1 MIASLVQHTSETRES
16 IMEYTIPQLE
26 ALSIALADN
35 NETDEE
41 KAEKSKERPFNDN
54 DSMSGVDAING
65 LKAMGII

>member
-1 MIASLVQHTSETRES
+1 
-16 IMEYTIPQLE
+16 MEYTIPQLE

-65 LKAMGII
+65 LKAMGMI

>member
-41 KAEKSKERPFNDN
+41 KADKLKERPFNDD

-65 LKAMGII
+65 LKAMGMI

>member
-1 MIASLVQHTSETRES
+1 
-16 IMEYTIPQLE
+16 MEYTIPQLE

-41 KAEKSKERPFNDN
+41 KAEKSKGSPFNDD

-65 LKAMGII
+65 LKAMGMI

>member
-41 KAEKSKERPFNDN
+41 KAEKSKGRPFNDD

-65 LKAMGII
+65 LKAMGMI

>member
-1 MIASLVQHTSETRES
+1 
-16 IMEYTIPQLE
+16 MEYTIPQLE

-41 KAEKSKERPFNDN
+41 KAEKSKERPFND

-65 LKAMGII
+65 LKAMGMI